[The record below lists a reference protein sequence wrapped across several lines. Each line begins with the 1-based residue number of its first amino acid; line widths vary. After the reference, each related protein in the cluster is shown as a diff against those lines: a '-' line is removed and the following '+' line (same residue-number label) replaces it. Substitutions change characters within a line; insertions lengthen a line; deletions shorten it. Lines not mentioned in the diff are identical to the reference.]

1 MQESKNWQRKLV
13 LLFRSEKR
21 LNASSI
27 VKSYDGKSYEDMK
40 KTEITKDMC
49 DLDLVTDVR
58 KTKDLEGHLNNLKYR
73 SIGEPELCFY
83 HNTLVILLRR
93 KYKTKETFAEFERL
107 WLTETEFLLS
117 HLSIRWIVSA
127 CDTFIDYSNNPSR
140 RAILMNVITL
150 VNTLRTY
157 ETDRYLRLSI
167 GTDLPPFNED
177 KKAELYKGDL
187 PLYDGLTYF
196 RIGTDDSLRNMR
208 KRYTKLY
215 KVDEFATTILLDVF
229 EKLQNNK
236 SAFTTLRSLHKDD
249 WSKWWQN

>member
-27 VKSYDGKSYEDMK
+27 VESYDGKSYEDMK

-127 CDTFIDYSNNPSR
+127 CDTFIDYSNNPGR

-157 ETDRYLRLSI
+157 ETDRYLRLST

-208 KRYTKLY
+208 KRYTKFY

-236 SAFTTLRSLHKDD
+236 SAFTALRSLHKDD
-249 WSKWWQN
+249 WSKWWQD

>member
-40 KTEITKDMC
+40 ETEITKDMC

-208 KRYTKLY
+208 KRYTKFY

-249 WSKWWQN
+249 WSKWWQD

>member
-1 MQESKNWQRKLV
+1 
-13 LLFRSEKR
+13 
-21 LNASSI
+21 
-27 VKSYDGKSYEDMK
+27 MK